1 MCKIRML
8 CKEKAC
14 GHVKIIFTAVIGILL
29 LDLGFEGFGGIGVV
43 GNFLE
48 IFEVRDLCF
57 GVL

>member
-1 MCKIRML
+1 ML

-14 GHVKIIFTAVIGILL
+14 GHVKVIFTAVIGILL